1 MSNLQRPEVVELTID
16 DMHAGGR
23 LDSFLATCLSDYSRT
38 VIKGW
43 IESGFVR
50 VNGSATKAKRR
61 VWTSD
66 VVVVEIPPSPSIE
79 LRPEKIDLNI
89 VYEDESLVVVD
100 KCADLIVHPG
110 AGNPTGTVVQG
121 LLYAVSQ
128 LSPVG
133 LPDRPGVVH
142 RIDKGTSGLLV
153 FAKTE
158 MAHHALAKQFA
169 EHSVERMYRALIWDR
184 GIDAEGMMDTHY
196 GRAPHDRRKFTT
208 KQRAS
213 KRAITHWRVAARLGP
228 CSFVELRLET
238 GRTHQIRVHM
248 SEAGF
253 PLVGDPMYGVKRR
266 VDTDLKLRRLG
277 HELGLGRQAL
287 HAAVLGFKHPQT
299 GEVMRFDSQLP
310 EDMAT
315 VLEALGYV

>member
-1 MSNLQRPEVVELTID
+1 MSDLDRPTIVELSID
-16 DMHAGGR
+16 DTHAGNR
-23 LDSFLATCLSDYSRT
+23 LDSFLALHLRDYSRT

-43 IESGFVR
+43 IDSGSVR
-50 VNGSATKAKRR
+50 VNGSVTKAKRR

-66 VVVVEIPPSPSIE
+66 VVVVEIPPLPSVE
-79 LRPEKIDLNI
+79 LCPEEIDLNI
-89 VYEDESLVVVD
+89 VYEDDSIVVVD
-100 KCADLIVHPG
+100 KQADLIVHPG

-128 LSPVG
+128 LSPIG

-158 MAHHALAKQFA
+158 TAHYALADQFA
-169 EHSVERMYRALIWDR
+169 DHSVERMYRALIWDK
-184 GIDAEGMMDTHY
+184 GISAEGMMDTHY
-196 GRAPHDRRKFTT
+196 GRSPHDRRKFTT
-208 KQRAS
+208 KQRAN

-228 CSFVELRLET
+228 CSLVELRLET

-266 VDTDLKLRRLG
+266 VDADVKLRRLG
-277 HELGLGRQAL
+277 HELGLNRQAL
-287 HAAVLGFKHPQT
+287 HAAVLGFKHPRT
-299 GEVMRFDSQLP
+299 GEGC
-310 EDMAT
+310 
-315 VLEALGYV
+315 VLIRSCPGIWRLC